1 MGNSLIMDLF
11 DIANTDYR
19 TQIFYT
25 SGTWRKPPGICMVF
39 IGCIGA
45 GGGAIPPNAD
55 LVFELEL
62 VKLKKNVNIKV
73 TKEVTC
79 TSDQKTR
86 DKDTVSFYYI
96 GKLANG

>member
-1 MGNSLIMDLF
+1 MFN
-11 DIANTDYR
+11 A
-19 TQIFYT
+19 
-25 SGTWRKPPGICMVF
+25 
-39 IGCIGA
+39 IGA
-45 GGGAIPPNAD
+45 GGGVIPPNAV

-62 VKLKKNVNIKV
+62 VKLKKNVNIQV

-96 GKLANG
+96 GKLANGSVTKFLNSIPLHFKMEL

>member
-1 MGNSLIMDLF
+1 M
-11 DIANTDYR
+11 
-19 TQIFYT
+19 
-25 SGTWRKPPGICMVF
+25 
-39 IGCIGA
+39 
-45 GGGAIPPNAD
+45 
-55 LVFELEL
+55 FELEL

-96 GKLANG
+96 GKLANGLLDPKVLASYKS